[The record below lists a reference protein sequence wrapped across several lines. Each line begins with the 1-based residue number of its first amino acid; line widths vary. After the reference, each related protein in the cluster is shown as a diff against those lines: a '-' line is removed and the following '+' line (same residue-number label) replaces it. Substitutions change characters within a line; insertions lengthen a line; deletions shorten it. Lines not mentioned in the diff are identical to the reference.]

1 MCYSLHTAA
10 KSLQSCPTLCDP
22 IDGSPPGSAIPGILQ
37 VRTLEWAA
45 IAFSALYTD
54 PQLNSFNKRTSMLN
68 LKCIEYSFS
77 WLCTSISSVLMES
90 SVIINLNYLLVI
102 TITSP
107 NTVLTR
113 CYVWSWELCAH
124 CPIISSVYRW
134 RRQKVKVLVAQ
145 SCPILWIIAFQAP
158 LSMEFSRQEN

>member
-1 MCYSLHTAA
+1 MSDSVRPHR
-10 KSLQSCPTLCDP
+10 QQPTRLRHPWD
-22 IDGSPPGSAIPGILQ
+22 SPGKNTGVGCHCLLRF
-37 VRTLEWAA
+37 VRW
-45 IAFSALYTD
+45 

-107 NTVLTR
+107 NTVFTR

-124 CPIISSVYRW
+124 GPIISSVYRW